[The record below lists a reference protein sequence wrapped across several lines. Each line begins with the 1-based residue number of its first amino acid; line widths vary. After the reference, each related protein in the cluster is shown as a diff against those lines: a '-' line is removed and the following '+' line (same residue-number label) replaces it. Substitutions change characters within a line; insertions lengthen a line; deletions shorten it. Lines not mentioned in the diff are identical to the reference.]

1 MDPKYPLPEFETF
14 VRQVL
19 EQWHI
24 PGLSAAIVKEDRTI
38 LCTGFGMRNIAGG
51 LPVTGDTLFPIAS
64 CSKAFTALAMGML
77 VEEGRL
83 DWDAPVREVM
93 PDFRLYDE
101 VASQR
106 ITPRDLLCHRSG
118 LPGHD
123 VLWYASNFS
132 RQEILRRLRY
142 LEPSCDMRTRF
153 QYQNLMYIVAGLLIE
168 RVTGQ
173 CWESFVGECIFKPL
187 GMRRSGFSTV
197 QLRQDPDHSR
207 PYFYRQDEIVEIP
220 YFEADGEKSTTG
232 GAGGIVS
239 CASDMARWLSFQ
251 LQDGCLGDTR
261 LVSPEIMQQMRQP
274 HIFIEDPDGQVRY
287 GFEFTSYG
295 LGWSLHMHKGQV
307 LAAHDGIADGFSAF
321 VALMPRRGLGVALLS
336 NADFSSTNFN
346 YALGVIAY
354 TVFDRLLGLEPTD
367 WNSLEKAHYNQIL
380 AYFAAPTAQ
389 AKPKSSAPP
398 SHPLEAYLGDYVH
411 PGYGT
416 VSVLKTEQGLSVS
429 LNGKLTYPLEH
440 DQYDIFDVIDQR
452 FGRPEKVCF
461 SMDTEGNICGFSI
474 RMEPAV
480 KPAMFERK

>member
-1 MDPKYPLPEFETF
+1 MNPQYPLPEFETF

-24 PGLSAAIVKEDRTI
+24 PGLAAAIVKEGRTI
-38 LCTGFGMRNIAGG
+38 LCQGFGMRNILGG

-83 DWDAPVREVM
+83 DWDAPVREVL
-93 PDFRLYDE
+93 PEFRLYDE

-118 LPGHD
+118 LPGYD
-123 VLWYASNFS
+123 MLWYASNFS

-142 LEPSCDMRTRF
+142 LEPTCDMRTRF

-173 CWESFVGECIFKPL
+173 SWESFVGERIFKPL

-197 QLRQDPDHSR
+197 QLQEDPDHSR
-207 PYFYRQDEIVEIP
+207 PYFYRQGEIIEIP
-220 YFEADGEKSTTG
+220 FFEADGEKSTTG

-239 CASDMARWLSFQ
+239 CASDLARWLLFQ
-251 LQDGCLGDTR
+251 LQDGSLGDTR
-261 LVSPEIMQQMRQP
+261 LVSPGILQQVRLP
-274 HIFIEDPDGQVRY
+274 HIFIEDPDGQARY

-295 LGWSLHMHKGQV
+295 MGWSLHMHKGQV
-307 LAAHDGIADGFSAF
+307 LVAHDGIADGFSSF
-321 VALMPRRGLGVALLS
+321 VALMPRHSLGVALLS

-354 TVFDRLLGLEPTD
+354 TLFDRLLCLEPTD
-367 WNSLEKAHYNQIL
+367 WNSLEKAHYDEIL
-380 AYFAAPTAQ
+380 AYIASPPAQ
-389 AKPKSSAPP
+389 TERKLNAPP

-416 VSVLKTEQGLSVS
+416 VSVLRREQGLSVS

-440 DQYDIFDVIDQR
+440 DQYDIFDVVDQR

-461 SMDTEGNICGFSI
+461 FTNIEGNIGSFSI
-474 RMEPAV
+474 RMDPVAKPAV
-480 KPAMFERK
+480 FQRK